1 MFEKDTG
8 RDYPIRLDGDAS
20 ELADALNNRDL
31 SDVKLIVH
39 DRVGSLD
46 IMMGDS
52 LIEDLIISSRFWRM
66 STRGD
71 NRDIV
76 LPKDGVVYI
85 TITRCAISSTRYNSY
100 LTTAEH
106 IEPPKTSPAED
117 PRIHVGPVL
126 SDSGALEAMEHIAQ
140 AVTEATATARKTPD
154 ALSHGV
160 PVIHRFA
167 LDRHIEANVRLRS
180 QFIHGHVVGGPAYD
194 YVMELYN
201 QTVAEVSSTLIG
213 LLDTIERSHG
223 ELTLAA
229 IHAGGSLSAERI
241 KKIVLLLAVGTELP
255 SVLSLRF
262 KHKEVE
268 YSYDICFT
276 MIDGLKST
284 ADVTSIFVKL
294 HKGGLGHDGVNR
306 ETYDLSS
313 WQEVV
318 PSQAPRACVVRVCR
332 NPDQPLP
339 YSDAPLIIDGRNHG
353 HVYLS
358 AAGPMH
364 DNDDLAIRVPS
375 TMSTVP
381 RVLDI
386 SLEHPDVNW
395 LVHDLKLQGDGA
407 LQRDQRPAPDFSFI
421 RDTLVSVMTS
431 YPDLIGKMMVALLA
445 NQAQDVRISMDG
457 WLRSADAIKAFS
469 LLRPYFRLGDQDY
482 LKIKLAHTGG
492 ESPLTWRI
500 LIGPAKQ

>member
-1 MFEKDTG
+1 MLVNLNIMPKTEGRYYTVPNLTSAIRMLVEDLRENWNELRQDLVDFGKADFSQFEPIIGHLTILSPTTDVAVDGFYDDLIAIELADILKEENGLFLTKGRIRTSLLRRGVFEKDTG

-160 PVIHRFA
+160 PVIHRLA

-339 YSDAPLIIDGRNHG
+339 YSDAPLIIDEIGRA
-353 HVYLS
+353 S
-358 AAGPMH
+358 CRE
-364 DNDDLAIRVPS
+364 RV
-375 TMSTVP
+375 
-381 RVLDI
+381 
-386 SLEHPDVNW
+386 
-395 LVHDLKLQGDGA
+395 
-407 LQRDQRPAPDFSFI
+407 
-421 RDTLVSVMTS
+421 
-431 YPDLIGKMMVALLA
+431 
-445 NQAQDVRISMDG
+445 
-457 WLRSADAIKAFS
+457 
-469 LLRPYFRLGDQDY
+469 
-482 LKIKLAHTGG
+482 
-492 ESPLTWRI
+492 
-500 LIGPAKQ
+500 